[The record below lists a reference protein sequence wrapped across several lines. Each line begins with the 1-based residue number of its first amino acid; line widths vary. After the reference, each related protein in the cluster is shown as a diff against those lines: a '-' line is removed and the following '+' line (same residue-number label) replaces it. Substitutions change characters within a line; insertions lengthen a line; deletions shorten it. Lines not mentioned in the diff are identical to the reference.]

1 MSDLTSAEVRHFE
14 RRLREQRDALR
25 EIIRA
30 ELIATRREEFIDLAG
45 QVHDIGDES
54 MAELLI
60 GVNLA
65 GRGRELEEM
74 QDLEAALQRI
84 QQGTFGVCTDCR
96 GDVTRERIEVYPTA
110 KRCLL
115 CQQRYEQTRNGGRD
129 GTPSL

>member
-1 MSDLTSAEVRHFE
+1 MSDLTPNDIRRFE
-14 RRLREQRDALR
+14 IRLRDRRDGLR
-25 EIIRA
+25 EILRA
-30 ELIATRREEFIDLAG
+30 ELVATRRDEYIELAG

-74 QDLEAALQRI
+74 QDIEAALLRI
-84 QQGTFGVCTDCR
+84 QQGTFGTCTDCR
-96 GDVTRERIEVYPTA
+96 SDVTRERIEVYPTA